1 MGLKID
7 ELAER
12 GGVTRRTVRYYVSSG
27 LLPAPGSGAAYGQ
40 EHLDALTAIKR
51 LQSEGLSLRAIG
63 ERLAG
68 SAPAAGA
75 SPLVPAV
82 EAPDAVDAPD
92 AELPAGDSTE
102 PIGVASLGTIAEPDP
117 RESAA
122 AELHHLRMAFAA
134 PRQAREGGVWRAAER
149 LVALVALGVAVGA
162 LVVAA
167 FALAEAKDSPATV
180 PPTAGVAATATAAP
194 PLPAACA
201 FATKRANDLGTLAAN
216 LFGPD
221 AARPLTPAEAQE
233 LQRQVDESLTLRE
246 RACVER

>member
-40 EHLDALTAIKR
+40 EHLDALMAIKR
-51 LQSEGLSLRAIG
+51 LQSEGHSLRAIG

-82 EAPDAVDAPD
+82 EAPDAVKTPD
-92 AELPAGDSTE
+92 AELPASDSAE
-102 PIGVASLGTIAEPDP
+102 PIGVANLSIAEPDP

-134 PRQAREGGVWRAAER
+134 PRQTREPGVWRAAER

-167 FALAEAKDSPATV
+167 FALVEAKDSPATV

>member
-82 EAPDAVDAPD
+82 EAPDA
-92 AELPAGDSTE
+92 ELPASDSAE
-102 PIGVASLGTIAEPDP
+102 PIGVANLSIAEPDP

-134 PRQAREGGVWRAAER
+134 PRQTREPGVWRAAER

-180 PPTAGVAATATAAP
+180 PPTAGVAATATTAP

>member
-82 EAPDAVDAPD
+82 EAPDA
-92 AELPAGDSTE
+92 ELPASDSAE
-102 PIGVASLGTIAEPDP
+102 PIGVANLSIAEPDP

-134 PRQAREGGVWRAAER
+134 PRQTREPGVWRAAER

>member
-82 EAPDAVDAPD
+82 EAPDA
-92 AELPAGDSTE
+92 EWPASDSAE
-102 PIGVASLGTIAEPDP
+102 PIGVANLSIAEPDP

-134 PRQAREGGVWRAAER
+134 PRQTREPGVWRAAER
-149 LVALVALGVAVGA
+149 LAALVALGVAAAA

>member
-82 EAPDAVDAPD
+82 EAPDA
-92 AELPAGDSTE
+92 ELPASDSAE
-102 PIGVASLGTIAEPDP
+102 PIGVANLSIAEPDP

-134 PRQAREGGVWRAAER
+134 PRQTREAGVWRAAER
-149 LVALVALGVAVGA
+149 LAAVVALSVAAAA